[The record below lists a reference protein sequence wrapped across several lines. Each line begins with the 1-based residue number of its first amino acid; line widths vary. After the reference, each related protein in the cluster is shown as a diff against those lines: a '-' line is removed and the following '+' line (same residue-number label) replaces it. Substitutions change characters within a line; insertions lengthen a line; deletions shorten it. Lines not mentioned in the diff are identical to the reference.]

1 MLVRRALRPLVFA
14 LPFLAGAAAVS
25 LLPAGASLESAAYAK
40 TNRDSPYTYEQTWNG
55 AVRLIRVDL
64 GYKIEEKDER
74 NGYLLFE
81 YEDKGTKGQ
90 GSIEMFRGDK
100 SVRVVCT
107 LPKFPSYHEIVIL
120 DRLER
125 KLREEYGPP
134 PEKPK
139 PPPDAGDAGD
149 DADGGDGGS

>member
-1 MLVRRALRPLVFA
+1 LKVALIA
-14 LPFLAGAAAVS
+14 LPFLAGVAAGRQQ
-25 LLPAGASLESAAYAK
+25 LHGGLLESVASAK
-40 TNRDSPYTYEQTWNG
+40 TTRDSPYTYDQTWNT

-64 GYKIEEKDER
+64 GYKIDEKDEK

-81 YEDKGTKGQ
+81 YEDKGVKGS
-90 GSIEMFRGDK
+90 GSIELLKGES
-100 SVRVVCT
+100 SVRVICQ

-120 DRLER
+120 DRLEK

-139 PPPDAGDAGD
+139 PQPDAGTPDGD
-149 DADGGDGGS
+149 NDGGDAGN